1 MDLVGIDFD
10 SMIPKAIQA
19 VEANGV
25 WGGRQ
30 ESLAQSVSVPM
41 PEAIQAIKQ
50 VEVVF
55 GGQQDKSS
63 SHYTT
68 NRVW

>member
-10 SMIPKAIQA
+10 SMMPKAIQA

-25 WGGRQ
+25 QWSTRK
-30 ESLAQSVSVPM
+30 LVQSVSVPM
-41 PEAIQAIKQ
+41 PEAIHAVKQ
-50 VEVVF
+50 VKVVF
-55 GGQQDKSS
+55 SGQQDKSS
-63 SHYTT
+63 SQYTP